1 MREARAAE
9 GRGACRAATVV
20 LKRGVKLL
28 LFLLLLLLLFVL
40 LLCCCCSCYVCRS
53 VSLAAISRDGNQRI
67 TAVLATK
74 V

>member
-1 MREARAAE
+1 MREARAVE

-20 LKRGVKLL
+20 LKRGFKLL
-28 LFLLLLLLLFVL
+28 LFV

-53 VSLAAISRDGNQRI
+53 VSLAAISRDANQRI
-67 TAVLATK
+67 TVLATK